1 MKRLPS
7 AVDWAHEYLRG
18 VVQPGD
24 HVVDATVG
32 NGHDT
37 LFLARLV
44 GPEGRV
50 DGFDIQLTAIQETRH
65 RLEHSGVLGHC
76 HLHHCGH
83 EHLSQVLPVTS
94 AGQVRAIV
102 FNLGYL
108 PGADKACITRTDTTL
123 TALDQALELLPPG
136 GRLVVVTYPGHP
148 GGDAETTAVAEKL
161 TALPPQNWSVQHVHT
176 INRTTRPPECW
187 AVARVT

>member
-7 AVDWAHEYLRG
+7 AVEWAHHYVTH
-18 VVQPGD
+18 VVLPGD

-50 DGFDIQLTAIQETRH
+50 DGFDVQLTAIQETRH
-65 RLEHSGVLGHC
+65 RLEKNGMAGHC

-83 EHLSQVLPVTS
+83 EHLNQVLPVTS
-94 AGQVRAIV
+94 AGRVRAV
-102 FNLGYL
+102 LFNLGYL
-108 PGADKACITRTDTTL
+108 PGADKTCITRTETTL
-123 TALDQALELLPPG
+123 AALDQALELLAPG

-148 GGDAETTAVAEKL
+148 GGDAEADAVAKKL
-161 TALPPQNWSVQHVHT
+161 SALPHARWNVQHFRNV
-176 INRTTRPPECW
+176 NPATRPPECW